1 MSQQVQESVPST
13 QRTVAPVPPR
23 AKPAAEAAQPT
34 TAKAKVDAIL
44 LVKDLVKVF
53 PPDVRAVDGI
63 SFYVKRGEVFGFLGP
78 NGAGKSTT
86 IKIITTLL
94 QKTSGI
100 VYVDGLQLDRDPA
113 RIREIIGYAAQDV
126 GVDDDLSG
134 RENLRLQ
141 CRFYHIPRAEADDR
155 VNLIIKTVG
164 LEDAADRRAGTY
176 SGGMRRRLDLAMALI
191 SKPKLLFL
199 DEPTTGLDPQNRIA
213 VWNYIKTL
221 NDQGMTIFLTTQ
233 YMEEADRLCDR
244 LCIIDHGKIVAQ
256 GTPASL
262 KAEIGA
268 DVIEIALK
276 SDGAKNVKDVAREAL
291 RRVPGVQEVQNYDAG
306 VAVYAKNGP
315 SLVPQ
320 IVRMLDDVGVQIAR
334 LTLSAPTLDDVF
346 LKHTGHQMRVEEV
359 KPPSRVMWARRRRPT
374 P

>member
-1 MSQQVQESVPST
+1 MSAQAQESLAPTPAVPKAPAKS
-13 QRTVAPVPPR
+13 VATSATGRKVI
-23 AKPAAEAAQPT
+23 T
-34 TAKAKVDAIL
+34 KADAIL
-44 LVKDLVKVF
+44 LVKDLKKTF
-53 PPDVRAVDGI
+53 DPDVRAVDGI

-86 IKIITTLL
+86 IKIITTLIR
-94 QKTSGI
+94 KTAGT
-100 VYVDGLQLDRDPA
+100 VVVDGLDLDGEPA
-113 RIREIIGYAAQDV
+113 KIREIIGYAAQDV
-126 GVDDDLSG
+126 GVDDDLTG

-141 CRFYHIPRAEADDR
+141 ARFYHIPRTESEAR

-199 DEPTTGLDPQNRIA
+199 DEPTTGLDPQNRIS
-213 VWNYIKTL
+213 VWNYIKSL

-244 LCIIDHGKIVAQ
+244 LCIIDHGKIVAE

-268 DVIEIALK
+268 DVIQIALK
-276 SDGAKNVKDVAREAL
+276 SDGTKKVQDLAREAL
-291 RRVPGVQEVQNYDAG
+291 RRIPEVQEVRNYDAG
-306 VAVYAKNGP
+306 VTVYAKNGP

-320 IVRMLDDVGVQIAR
+320 IVRMLDDVGVQIAQ
-334 LTLSAPTLDDVF
+334 LTLSAPSLDDVF
-346 LKHTGHQMRVEEV
+346 LKHTGHQMRSEEV
-359 KPPSRVMWARRRRPT
+359 KPPSRMIWGARRRPS

>member
-1 MSQQVQESVPST
+1 MNQEAEQLVIPTPATSPALGTKAAAAGVSA
-13 QRTVAPVPPR
+13 RKTVT
-23 AKPAAEAAQPT
+23 KAE
-34 TAKAKVDAIL
+34 AIL
-44 LVKDLVKVF
+44 LVKDLKKVF

-63 SFYVKRGEVFGFLGP
+63 SFDVKRGEIFGFLGP

-94 QKTSGI
+94 LKTSGT
-100 VYVDGLQLDRDPA
+100 VYVDGLDLDDQPA
-113 RIREIIGYAAQDV
+113 DIREIIGYAAQDV

-141 CRFYHIPRAEADDR
+141 ARFYHIPRGESEDR

-199 DEPTTGLDPQNRIA
+199 DEPTTGLDPQNRIS
-213 VWNYIKTL
+213 VWNYIKGL
-221 NDQGMTIFLTTQ
+221 NEEGMTIFLTTQ

-244 LCIIDHGKIVAQ
+244 LCIIDNGKIVAQ
-256 GTPASL
+256 GTPAAL

-268 DVIEIALK
+268 DVIQIALK
-276 SDGAKNVKDVAREAL
+276 SDGTKNVKDVAREAL
-291 RRVPGVQEVQNYDAG
+291 RRIPGVQEVQNYDAG

-320 IVRMLDDVGVQIAR
+320 IVRMLDDVHVQIAQ
-334 LTLSAPTLDDVF
+334 LTLSAPSLDDVF

-359 KPPSRVMWARRRRPT
+359 KPPSRMIWGRRRRPS

>member
-1 MSQQVQESVPST
+1 MSQQLEE
-13 QRTVAPVPPR
+13 RAAAPA
-23 AKPAAEAAQPT
+23 AKPATVGRAG
-34 TAKAKVDAIL
+34 TAKKTITKVEAIL
-44 LVKDLVKVF
+44 LVKGLQKTF

-63 SFYVKRGEVFGFLGP
+63 SFYVKRGEIFGFLGP

-86 IKIITTLL
+86 IKIVTTLL
-94 QKTSGI
+94 QKTAGT
-100 VYVDGLQLDRDPA
+100 VYVDGMNLEEDPA

-126 GVDDDLSG
+126 GVDDDLTG

-141 CRFYHIPRAEADDR
+141 ARFYHIPRAEAESR
-155 VNLIIKTVG
+155 VDLIIQTVG
-164 LEDAADRRAGTY
+164 LADAAERRAGTY

-199 DEPTTGLDPQNRIA
+199 DEPTTGLDPQNRIS
-213 VWNYIKTL
+213 VWNYIKSL
-221 NDQGMTIFLTTQ
+221 NEAGMTIFLTTQ

-244 LCIIDHGKIVAQ
+244 LCIVDHGKIVAQ

-268 DVIEIALK
+268 DVIQIALK
-276 SDGAKNVKDVAREAL
+276 SDGGKNVRDVAREAL
-291 RRVPGVQEVQNYDAG
+291 RRIPEVQEVQNQEAG
-306 VAVYAKNGP
+306 VSVYAKNGP

-320 IVRMLDDVGVQIAR
+320 IVRLLDDSGVAISQ
-334 LTLSAPTLDDVF
+334 LTLSAPSLDDVF

-359 KPPSRVMWARRRRPT
+359 KPPSRVIWARRRRPS

>member
-1 MSQQVQESVPST
+1 MSAQAEESLAPQPAVPKAAT
-13 QRTVAPVPPR
+13 KPVAAAGTGRKVITR
-23 AKPAAEAAQPT
+23 AE
-34 TAKAKVDAIL
+34 AIL
-44 LVKDLVKVF
+44 LVKDLQKTF

-63 SFYVKRGEVFGFLGP
+63 SFYVKRGEIFGFLGP

-86 IKIITTLL
+86 IKIVTTLL
-94 QKTSGI
+94 QKTAGT
-100 VYVDGLQLDRDPA
+100 VYVDGLNLDDTPA
-113 RIREIIGYAAQDV
+113 KIREIIGYAAQDV
-126 GVDDDLSG
+126 GVDDDLTG

-141 CRFYHIPRAEADDR
+141 SRFYHIPRPEIEPR

-164 LEDAADRRAGTY
+164 LDDAADRRAGTY

-199 DEPTTGLDPQNRIA
+199 DEPTTGLDPQNRIS
-213 VWNYIKTL
+213 VWNYIKSL
-221 NDQGMTIFLTTQ
+221 NEQGMTIFLTTQ

-268 DVIEIALK
+268 DVIQIALK
-276 SDGAKNVKDVAREAL
+276 SDGVKNVRDVAREAL
-291 RRVPGVQEVQNYDAG
+291 RRLPGIQEVQNYDAG
-306 VAVYAKNGP
+306 VMVYAKNGP

-320 IVRMLDDVGVQIAR
+320 IVRMLDDVHVQITQ
-334 LTLSAPTLDDVF
+334 LTLSAPSLDDVF
-346 LKHTGHQMRVEEV
+346 LRHTGHQMRMEEV
-359 KPPSRVMWARRRRPT
+359 RPPSRMIWGARRRRAM
-374 P
+374 

>member
-1 MSQQVQESVPST
+1 MVP
-13 QRTVAPVPPR
+13 RVEFPR
-23 AKPAAEAAQPT
+23 VPAARSPVQTPASAAKT
-34 TAKAKVDAIL
+34 VTKAEAIL
-44 LVKDLVKVF
+44 LVKDLKKTF
-53 PPDVRAVDGI
+53 DPDVRAVDGI

-94 QKTSGI
+94 AKTSGT
-100 VYVDGLQLDRDPA
+100 VYVDGLDLDEEPA

-141 CRFYHIPRAEADDR
+141 CRFYHIPRGEIDSR
-155 VNLIIKTVG
+155 VDLLIETVG
-164 LEDAADRRAGTY
+164 LGDAPDRRAGTY

-213 VWNYIKTL
+213 VWNYIKSL
-221 NDQGMTIFLTTQ
+221 NEQGMTIFLTTQ

-244 LCIIDHGKIVAQ
+244 LCIIDHGKIMAQ

-262 KAEIGA
+262 KSEIGA
-268 DVIEIALK
+268 DVIQIALK
-276 SDGAKNVKDVAREAL
+276 EDRSRNVRDASREAL
-291 RRVPGVQEVQNYDAG
+291 RRIPGVQEVQNYDAG

-320 IVRMLDDVGVQIAR
+320 IVRMLDDAGVQIAQ
-334 LTLSAPTLDDVF
+334 LTLSAPSLDDVF
-346 LKHTGHQMRVEEV
+346 LKHTGHQMRTEEV
-359 KPPSRVMWARRRRPT
+359 RPPSRVMWGRRRRPT
-374 P
+374 S

>member
-1 MSQQVQESVPST
+1 MSQQTEQLAPST
-13 QRTVAPVPPR
+13 PPR
-23 AKPAAEAAQPT
+23 TAPPPTKAAAAAAPGRKVIT
-34 TAKAKVDAIL
+34 KAEAIL
-44 LVKDLVKVF
+44 LVKDLKKTF

-94 QKTSGI
+94 LKTEGT
-100 VYVDGLQLDRDPA
+100 VYVDGLDLDHQPA
-113 RIREIIGYAAQDV
+113 KIREIIGYAAQDV
-126 GVDDDLSG
+126 GVDDDLTG

-141 CRFYHIPRAEADDR
+141 ARFYHIPRSEADDR

-164 LEDAADRRAGTY
+164 LEDSADRRSGTY

-199 DEPTTGLDPQNRIA
+199 DEPTTGLDPQNRIS
-213 VWNYIKTL
+213 VWNYIKSL
-221 NDQGMTIFLTTQ
+221 NEQGMTIFLTTQ

-268 DVIEIALK
+268 DVIQIALK
-276 SDGAKNVKDVAREAL
+276 NDGAKKVQDIAREAL
-291 RRVPGVQEVQNYDAG
+291 RRIPGVQEVQNYDAG
-306 VAVYAKNGP
+306 VTAYAKNGP

-320 IVRMLDDVGVQIAR
+320 MVRMLDDAGVQIAQ
-334 LTLSAPTLDDVF
+334 LTLSAPSLDDVF
-346 LKHTGHQMRVEEV
+346 LKHTGHQMRSEEV
-359 KPPSRVMWARRRRPT
+359 KPPSRMIWGARRRASR
-374 P
+374 

>member
-1 MSQQVQESVPST
+1 MS
-13 QRTVAPVPPR
+13 
-23 AKPAAEAAQPT
+23 KPAAAAAT
-34 TAKAKVDAIL
+34 GRKVITKTDAIL
-44 LVKDLVKVF
+44 LVKDLKKTF
-53 PPDVRAVDGI
+53 DPDVRAVDGI
-63 SFYVKRGEVFGFLGP
+63 SFYVKRGEVFGFLCP

-94 QKTSGI
+94 QKTAGT
-100 VYVDGLQLDRDPA
+100 VFVDGLDLEGEPA
-113 RIREIIGYAAQDV
+113 KIREIIGYAAQDV
-126 GVDDDLSG
+126 GVDDDLTG

-141 CRFYHIPRAEADDR
+141 ARFYHIPRAEMDPR

-199 DEPTTGLDPQNRIA
+199 DEPTTGLDPQNRIS
-213 VWNYIKTL
+213 VWNYIKSL

-244 LCIIDHGKIVAQ
+244 LCIIDLGKIVAQ

-268 DVIEIALK
+268 DVIQIALK
-276 SDGAKNVKDVAREAL
+276 SDGAKNVRDVAREGL
-291 RRVPGVQEVQNYDAG
+291 RRIPGIQEVQNYDAG
-306 VAVYAKNGP
+306 VTVYAKSGP

-320 IVRMLDDVGVQIAR
+320 IVRMLDDVGVQISQ
-334 LTLSAPTLDDVF
+334 LTLSAPSLDDVF
-346 LKHTGHQMRVEEV
+346 LKHTGHQMRSEEV
-359 KPPSRVMWARRRRPT
+359 KPPSRMMWGARRRRAM
-374 P
+374 

>member
-1 MSQQVQESVPST
+1 MSQQIEEE
-13 QRTVAPVPPR
+13 PVPPQTGQVS
-23 AKPAAEAAQPT
+23 PPEASASSQRT
-34 TAKAKVDAIL
+34 TASPRAVTEADAIL
-44 LVKDLVKVF
+44 LVKDLKKTF
-53 PPDVRAVDGI
+53 DPDVRAVDGI
-63 SFYVKRGEVFGFLGP
+63 SFHVKRGEVFGFLGP

-86 IKIITTLL
+86 IKIITTLIL
-94 QKTSGI
+94 KTAGS
-100 VYVDGLQLDRDPA
+100 VQVDGIDLDGKPA
-113 RIREIIGYAAQDV
+113 KIREIIGYAAQDV
-126 GVDDDLSG
+126 GVDDDLTG

-141 CRFYHIPRAEADDR
+141 CRFYHIPRAEVESR
-155 VNLIIKTVG
+155 VATIISTVG
-164 LEDAADRRAGTY
+164 LADAADRRAATY

-199 DEPTTGLDPQNRIA
+199 DDPTTGLDPQNRIA
-213 VWNYIKTL
+213 VWNYIKSL

-244 LCIIDHGKIVAQ
+244 LCIIDHGQIVAQ
-256 GTPASL
+256 GTPANL
-262 KAEIGA
+262 KAGIGA
-268 DVIEIALK
+268 DVIQIALK

-291 RRVPGVQEVQNYDAG
+291 HRITEVQEVQNFDSG

-320 IVRMLDDVGVQIAR
+320 IVRMLDDVGVQIAQ
-334 LTLSAPTLDDVF
+334 LTLSAPSLDDVF

-359 KPPSRVMWARRRRPT
+359 KPPSRVMWGRRRRPT

>member
-1 MSQQVQESVPST
+1 MSAQTEEAL
-13 QRTVAPVPPR
+13 APPQGLPKP
-23 AKPAAEAAQPT
+23 ASKPAATAASARKT
-34 TAKAKVDAIL
+34 ITKAKAIL
-44 LVKDLVKVF
+44 LVKDLKKTF
-53 PPDVRAVDGI
+53 DPDVRAVDGI

-86 IKIITTLL
+86 IKIITTLI
-94 QKTSGI
+94 QKTSG
-100 VYVDGLQLDRDPA
+100 VVFVDGLNLEDDPA
-113 RIREIIGYAAQDV
+113 KIREIIGYAAQDV
-126 GVDDDLSG
+126 GVDDDLTG

-141 CRFYHIPRAEADDR
+141 ARFYHIPRSESEGR
-155 VNLIIKTVG
+155 VKLIIDTVG
-164 LEDAADRRAGTY
+164 LADAADRRAGTY

-199 DEPTTGLDPQNRIA
+199 DEPTTGLDPQNRIS
-213 VWNYIKTL
+213 VWNYIKSL

-268 DVIEIALK
+268 DVIQIALK
-276 SDGAKNVKDVAREAL
+276 PDPAKKANDVAREAL
-291 RRVPGVQEVQNYDAG
+291 RRIPGVQEVQNYDAG
-306 VAVYAKNGP
+306 VTVYAKNGP

-320 IVRMLDDVGVQIAR
+320 IVRMLDDVSVQIAQ
-334 LTLSAPTLDDVF
+334 LTLSAPSLDDVF
-346 LKHTGHQMRVEEV
+346 LKQTGHAMRTEEV
-359 KPPSRVMWARRRRPT
+359 KPPSRVIWARRRRPM

>member
-13 QRTVAPVPPR
+13 RRTVAPVPSH
-23 AKPAAEAAQPT
+23 AKPAAAATQPT

-86 IKIITTLL
+86 IKIVTTLL

-100 VYVDGLQLDRDPA
+100 VYVDGLPLDREPA

-126 GVDDDLSG
+126 GVDDDLTG

-141 CRFYHIPRAEADDR
+141 CRFYHIPRPKAEER
-155 VNLIIKTVG
+155 VDMIIKTVG

-191 SKPKLLFL
+191 SQPKLLFL

-221 NDQGMTIFLTTQ
+221 NELGMTIFLTTQ

-244 LCIIDHGKIVAQ
+244 LCIIDHGKIVAH

-291 RRVPGVQEVQNYDAG
+291 RRISGVQEVQNYDAG

-320 IVRMLDDVGVQIAR
+320 IVRMLDDTGLQIAR

-359 KPPSRVMWARRRRPT
+359 KPPSRIPWARRRRPT